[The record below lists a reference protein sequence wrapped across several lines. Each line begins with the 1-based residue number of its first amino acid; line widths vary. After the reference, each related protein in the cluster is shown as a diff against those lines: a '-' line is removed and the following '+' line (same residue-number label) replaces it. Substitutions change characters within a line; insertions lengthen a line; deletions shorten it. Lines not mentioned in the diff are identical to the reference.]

1 MEQRAEDLTVF
12 SFVRLKTTQFTGTS
26 NHLEALTR
34 PEYEKYVNT
43 EIYQFVSVIP
53 DSPKQQEMRKPPPT
67 PERLLK
73 EKIVSQPNVRAHT
86 RFSLII
92 MRREATQSKPQPTLS
107 HRL

>member
-1 MEQRAEDLTVF
+1 MDQRAEDLTVF
-12 SFVRLKTTQFTGTS
+12 SFDCLKTTQFTGTS

-34 PEYEKYVNT
+34 PEYENT